1 MKISNID
8 SPALTAIR
16 QALEPAL
23 QEIGEQYGITLTV
36 GRGSY
41 GGETG
46 TLKIELATLGE
57 NGEAESPAAKEFK
70 QCASMGTVGLEP
82 TDLGRRFVSN
92 GEEFEVSGLK
102 MRNRKYP
109 VLATKVSNGK
119 VYKFSAMAVRI
130 RLSNS
135 SAVDA

>member
-8 SPALTAIR
+8 SPALTMIR
-16 QALEPAL
+16 KALEPAL
-23 QEIGEQYGITLTV
+23 QAMGEQYGITLTV

-57 NGEAESPAAKEFK
+57 NGEAETTAAKEFK
-70 QCASMGTVGLEP
+70 QYAGMVGLEP

-92 GEEFEVSGLK
+92 GEEYEVSGLK
-102 MRNRKYP
+102 LRNRKYP

-119 VYKFSAMAVRI
+119 VYKFTAMVVRL
-130 RLSNS
+130 RLLDSE
-135 SAVDA
+135 VQG